1 MLLRSKTGFDAPI
14 VLAITIV
21 VTHAVKVQCPAQTRC
36 EESRVPCCQCCVFS
50 DSGEVYSGSLM
61 CMYTVHVQCTVN
73 ECVPCGVWSVG
84 SVSQA
89 IIGTITAAYSAQYM
103 SVWSVSDRCLQSTTV
118 YGRSV
123 CVVGHP
129 VVSDTRQDAIVCR
142 LCHLLH
148 VTLCKPVQCTTP
160 Q

>member
-1 MLLRSKTGFDAPI
+1 MLWKFNVQPRLDVRKVEF
-14 VLAITIV
+14 LV
-21 VTHAVKVQCPAQTRC
+21 VSVVYLVVAVKCTA
-36 EESRVPCCQCCVFS
+36 EALCVCTL
-50 DSGEVYSGSLM
+50 YS
-61 CMYTVHVQCTVN
+61 VHVQCTVN
-73 ECVPCGVWSVG
+73 ECVPCGMW

-103 SVWSVSDRCLQSTTV
+103 SVCCRSVSDRCLQSTTV

-129 VVSDTRQDAIVCR
+129 VVSDTPQDAIVCR

-160 Q
+160 QCIQCVCVM